1 MKDEILRFL
10 FLFFYFLKAH
20 QCHLHNF
27 PKNMATTSKFKGLK
41 KPIVY
46 WFQTLVAGQT
56 FAFRLLQLATYDHL
70 PQRKIVGDLGN
81 YPSMVKLSFRLRE
94 GIKSEVKREVVDNS
108 YLGTPLRPFYCLIRR
123 SWRAYV
129 FALTFLYR
137 SIHQAIMVNF
147 D

>member
-20 QCHLHNF
+20 QRHLHNF

-94 GIKSEVKREVVDNS
+94 GIKSEVKRGGRQFL
-108 YLGTPLRPFYCLIRR
+108 LGDTLTTVLLPYQKELEGICVCLDIF
-123 SWRAYV
+123 V
-129 FALTFLYR
+129 
-137 SIHQAIMVNF
+137 
-147 D
+147 